1 MKARLVLHTK
11 EVKGD
16 EIIEIKIWQVPRSA
30 DKPHGVKCSV
40 VYIRAGER
48 VIGYD
53 NAEGRGYR
61 RHYLGTEESYRF
73 SDIWKLLDDFK
84 HDVKRT
90 RRRDW
95 DED

>member
-11 EVKGD
+11 EIKGD
-16 EIIEIKIWQVPRSA
+16 EIIEVKIWQVPRSA
-30 DKPHGVKCSV
+30 DKPHGVKFSV

-53 NAEGRGYR
+53 NAEGRGYH
-61 RHYLGTEESYRF
+61 RHFLGTEEPYRF
-73 SDIWKLLDDFK
+73 NDIWKLLDDFK
-84 HDVKRT
+84 RDVKRT